1 MATRLDDLSFLNGA
15 NIGFIEELYERY
27 RLDPATVEPD
37 WREIFDDLDRQPATM
52 AGMSES
58 AVVGGEDALAR
69 TRDSLRVL
77 MLIRAYRVRGHLIAD
92 LDPLGLEGQ
101 KHHPELDPATYG
113 FGDADYDREF
123 FLDGVLG
130 HETAT
135 LRQVL
140 EIVKQVYCSKIGIEF
155 MHIQYPAEKSWIQ
168 QRVENTLNRT
178 NYKNSE
184 KLEILEQLDTAEG
197 FERFLHAK
205 YPATKRFSIE
215 GAESLVPALEA
226 IIRISAGHDVEEVV
240 FGMPHRG
247 RINILTTVMG
257 KPYMHVFSEFQGGA
271 STPEDVLGSGD
282 VKYHLGTSTDR
293 ELPDGRKIH
302 LSMTANPSH
311 LEWVNPVVMGR
322 VRAKQGMIGDA
333 KHKRVMS
340 VLMHGDAAFAGQGIV
355 AETLGMSELRGHR
368 TGGTLHIIVNN
379 QIGFT
384 TSPKYSRSSPYPS
397 DVAKTV
403 QAPII
408 HVNGDNPEAVVHA
421 ATLAADFRHQFG
433 RDVVL
438 DIFCYRRYGHNE
450 ADEPAFTQ
458 PLMYKRID
466 EMATA
471 RQLYTERLVGEGVLT
486 AGEADQ
492 RLKTFQDMLAKAYE
506 EARDYS
512 PQKADWLEGEWA
524 GIKVAT
530 ESDRRGKTGVALT
543 RLRKI
548 GAALCH
554 YPEGFNAHRKIDRF
568 LDQRRKAIESGENID
583 WATAEAL
590 AFGTLVTDGHTV
602 RLSGQDSGRGTFSQ
616 RHSVLVDQKTEERH
630 IPLNY
635 LSDDQAHYD
644 VTDSMLS
651 EAAVMGYEYGYTL
664 ADPNSLVL
672 WEAQFGDFA
681 NTAQVII
688 DQFIC
693 AGESKWL
700 RMSGLVLLLP
710 HGYEGQG
717 PEHSSAR
724 MERYLQS
731 FAEDNIQVANCTTP
745 ANYFHVLRRQLHR
758 KFRKPLILMTPK
770 SLLRHKAAVSTL
782 DELGSKSSFHR
793 VLPETAKL
801 IARNKVKRVVLCSGK
816 VYYDLVEERARREFD
831 DIAVIRVEQLAP
843 FPSKSLADELKKYP
857 KAEVIWCQD
866 EPQNMGAWTF
876 VAPFIEEVLIDL
888 NQTCKRPRYVGR
900 KASASTSTGM
910 IKTHQREQAALVKTA
925 LEV

>member
-1 MATRLDDLSFLNGA
+1 MATRLDDLSFLSGA
-15 NIGFIEELYERY
+15 NIGFVEELYERY
-27 RLDPATVEPD
+27 RADPASIEPD
-37 WREIFDDLDRQPATM
+37 WREIFSDLDREPAAL
-52 AGMSES
+52 AGLSE
-58 AVVGGEDALAR
+58 AALPGAEDALAR

-92 LDPLGLEGQ
+92 LDPLGLDGQ

-113 FGDADYDREF
+113 FSDADYDREF
-123 FLDGVLG
+123 FIDGVLG

-178 NYKNSE
+178 GYSNAE
-184 KLEILEQLDTAEG
+184 KLEILSQLDTAEG
-197 FERFLHAK
+197 FERFLHSK

-226 IIRISAGHDVEEVV
+226 IIRASAGHGVEEVV
-240 FGMPHRG
+240 LGMPHRG

-257 KPYMHVFSEFQGGA
+257 KPHLHVFSEFQGGA

-293 ELPDGRKIH
+293 ELPDGSKIH

-322 VRAKQGMIGDA
+322 VRAKQGVIGDA

-355 AETLGMSELRGHR
+355 AETLCMSELRGHR

-397 DVAKTV
+397 DVAKMV

-471 RQLYTERLVGEGVLT
+471 RQLYTESLVGEGVLT
-486 AGEADQ
+486 ATEADQ
-492 RLKTFQDMLAKAYE
+492 RLKAFQDMLAKTYE
-506 EARDYS
+506 EARDYT

-524 GIKVAT
+524 GITVAPDG
-530 ESDRRGKTGVALT
+530 DRRGKTGVTLT
-543 RLRKI
+543 RLREV

-554 YPEGFNAHRKIDRF
+554 YPESFNAHRKIDRF
-568 LDQRRKAIESGENID
+568 LAQRRKAIETGEGID

-590 AFGTLVTDGHTV
+590 AFGTLLIDGHTV

-616 RHSVLVDQKTEERH
+616 RHSVLVDQTTEERH
-630 IPLNY
+630 IPLNF
-635 LSDDQAHYD
+635 LAEDQAHYD

-651 EAAVMGYEYGYTL
+651 EAAVLGYEYGYTL

-724 MERYLQS
+724 LERYLQL
-731 FAEDNIQVANCTTP
+731 FAEDNIQVAHCTTP

-770 SLLRHKAAVSTL
+770 SLLRHKRAVSPL
-782 DELGSKSSFHR
+782 QDLGADSSFHR
-793 VLPETAKL
+793 ILPETERLVAQT
-801 IARNKVKRVVLCSGK
+801 KVKRVVLCSGK
-816 VYYDLVEERARREFD
+816 IYYDLIEDREKRGIKD
-831 DIAVIRVEQLAP
+831 VAVIRVEQLAP
-843 FPSKSLADELKKYP
+843 FPTKSLKAELKKYA
-857 KAEVIWCQD
+857 KADVIWCQE

-876 VAPFIEEVLIDL
+876 VAPHIEDVLVDL
-888 NQTCKRPRYVGR
+888 KHVSTRPRYAGR
-900 KASASTSTGM
+900 KASASTSTGLN
-910 IKTHQREQAALVKTA
+910 KTHLREQAALVKAA
-925 LEV
+925 LVG